1 MCSAAVE
8 TALTYVNPGRAWKCA
23 NSISPRDAKSTTAQA
38 IVGDENTMPTQIP
51 PSRAIGLLAGVT
63 IVLIAFAVAF
73 LMWDL
78 RERELENARVE
89 TVSLAHMFR
98 EQTERTFDTAD
109 LVLRGVQERMQTAYG
124 SKLALE
130 SPEVHLLLSARIFG
144 MRQLTAM
151 MLVDTQGLVVNS
163 TQPGAALPFSV
174 ADSEYF
180 KAFAGGKAD
189 GLFIGHPV
197 ANRAEGT
204 WTLNLARP
212 FTGQDGRLRGVAV
225 AVMNIPRFDQ
235 FYNWMKL
242 SYARPIAL
250 YLDDGTLIA
259 SVPHRANM
267 IGDRPP
273 ELSREQLNSAE
284 SDVRFVTHV
293 RGDGGREVF
302 ALARAGRFP
311 LLVSVTNEEE
321 PALALW
327 RETSIP
333 IVSGAVLVCAFIFVA
348 ALMLA
353 RELAREAKLARAL
366 RDAHD
371 RYHRTVDSLMDA
383 IVAVDASRNII
394 LFNPAAERMFG
405 VEADQVFGTP
415 LERLLPH
422 RARAGHRKHIEG
434 FGRSEGASRAMSPNL
449 EIMGLRS
456 DGTEF
461 PIESTISQ
469 TLVDGKP
476 QLTAVLRDVTER
488 RRTEAD
494 LLEMNRQ
501 LRGLSASLQNVREQE
516 RSRIAMELHDDLGQ
530 QLTGLKLELSWMGGR
545 VKEGRQPTIA
555 EIDAMRYLLDAAI
568 ASVRRIATEL
578 RPPILD
584 DLGFGEA
591 VAWQTAEFSK
601 RSGLEVVL
609 DLHAA
614 GLVADKDVATALYRI
629 VQESLTNI
637 ARHARA
643 RRVEVSLTADDDAMV
658 LTVRDNGTGIADA
671 ARHGSGIGLVS
682 MRERATALG
691 GQLTIVST
699 PGRGTTITVTLPLDA
714 AAIVEAA

>member
-1 MCSAAVE
+1 
-8 TALTYVNPGRAWKCA
+8 
-23 NSISPRDAKSTTAQA
+23 
-38 IVGDENTMPTQIP
+38 MPTQIP
-51 PSRAIGLLAGVT
+51 PSRAVTLLAAVT
-63 IVLIAFAVAF
+63 IVLISLSVVF
-73 LMWDL
+73 LLWDL
-78 RERELENARVE
+78 RERELENARVQ

-109 LVLRGVQERMQTAYG
+109 LVLRGVQERMQTAYA
-124 SKLALE
+124 SKLPLD
-130 SPEVHLLLSARIFG
+130 STEVHLLLSARIFG
-144 MRQLTAM
+144 MRQLTSM
-151 MLVDTQGLVVNS
+151 MLVDAQGLVVNS
-163 TQPGAALPFSV
+163 TQAGVALPYSV
-174 ADSEYF
+174 ANSEYF
-180 KAFAGGKAD
+180 KGFAGGNAD

-204 WTLNLARP
+204 WTLDLARP
-212 FTGQDGRLRGVAV
+212 FTGPDGRFRGVAV

-235 FYNWMKL
+235 FYSWMKL
-242 SYARPIAL
+242 SYSRPIAL

-259 SVPHRANM
+259 SVPHRENM

-273 ELSREQLNSAE
+273 ELSRAQLASVD
-284 SDVRFVTHV
+284 SDVRIVTHL

-321 PALALW
+321 PALATW

-333 IVSGAVLVCAFIFVA
+333 ILSGAVLVCAFIFIA
-348 ALMLA
+348 ALMLV
-353 RELAREAKLARAL
+353 RELTREAKLARAL

-371 RYHRTVDSLMDA
+371 RYHRTIDSLMDA
-383 IVAVDASRNII
+383 IVAVDRSQNII

-405 VEADQVFGTP
+405 VDAEQVFGTP
-415 LERLLPH
+415 LEQLLPH
-422 RARAGHRKHIEG
+422 RARKGHHAHLEG
-434 FGRSEGASRAMSPNL
+434 FARSAGASRAMSPNL

-469 TLVDGKP
+469 TLIDGKP
-476 QLTAVLRDVTER
+476 QLTAVLRDVTQR
-488 RRTEAD
+488 RRAEAE
-494 LLEMNRQ
+494 LREMNRQ
-501 LRGLSASLQNVREQE
+501 LRSLSASLQNVREQE

-545 VKEGRQPTIA
+545 VKEGRQPTAA
-555 EIDAMRYLLDAAI
+555 EIDAMRHLLDAAI

-591 VAWQTAEFSK
+591 VTWQAGEFGK
-601 RSGLEVVL
+601 RSGLEVVV
-609 DLHAA
+609 DLQAA
-614 GLVADKDVATALYRI
+614 DRVEDKGVATALYRI

-637 ARHARA
+637 ARHAGA
-643 RRVEVSLTADDDAMV
+643 SKVEVSLTAEGETLV
-658 LTVRDNGTGIADA
+658 LTVRDNGTGIDEA
-671 ARHGSGIGLVS
+671 ARQGSGIGLVS

-691 GQLTIVST
+691 GQLTIIST
-699 PGRGTTITVTLPLDA
+699 PGEGAIITVALPMDA
-714 AAIVEAA
+714 AAAAEAV